1 MFGQGGV
8 AVRTEAE
15 IGSDTAPSLKVPI
28 LPLGH
33 VFRGSA
39 GTIVMDSH
47 IVINLADSSGYIV
60 GRHPNRPDIADCS
73 QYQ

>member
-1 MFGQGGV
+1 M
-8 AVRTEAE
+8 RTEAE
-15 IGSDTAPSLKVPI
+15 IVSDTAPSLKVPI